1 MIIRAWCDG
10 SSLKGG
16 GAGAGVS
23 LKVMNNG
30 KEVRKYGLTLPLAR
44 DATNNEAEYQAIL
57 LAVNTAIDLAKGWN
71 DQYPLICKIYTD
83 SELAVKQI
91 SGEYRVKNE
100 NLKRIH
106 ARIVELMDGHKI
118 EVAHIPREENEQADA
133 LSRTAALLSAA
144 KSS

>member
-23 LKVMNNG
+23 LKVMHDG
-30 KEVRKYGLTLPLAR
+30 KEVRKIGLTLPLAR
-44 DATNNEAEYQAIL
+44 GATNNEAEYQAIL
-57 LAVNTAIDLAKGWN
+57 LAIKTAIDLSGDWN
-71 DQYPLICKIYTD
+71 DEYPLICKIYTD

-91 SGEYRVKNE
+91 SGDYRVKNE

-106 ARIVELMDGHKI
+106 SRIVELMEGRKI

>member
-23 LKVMNNG
+23 LKVMHNG
-30 KEVRKYGLTLPLAR
+30 KEVRKHILAWPLDR

-57 LAVNTAIDLAKGWN
+57 LAVQTAIDLARDWN
-71 DQYPLICKIYTD
+71 DEYPLICKIYTD

-91 SGEYRVKNE
+91 SGDYRVKNE

-106 ARIVELMDGHKI
+106 ARIVELMDGYNI

-133 LSRTAALLSAA
+133 LSRSAALLSAA

>member
-16 GAGAGVS
+16 GAGAGVA
-23 LKVMNNG
+23 LKVMDNG
-30 KEVRKYGLTLPLAR
+30 KEVRKYGLTLPLAKN
-44 DATNNEAEYQAIL
+44 ATNNEAEYQAIL
-57 LAVNTAIDLAKGWN
+57 LAIKSAIDLSREWN

-91 SGEYRVKNE
+91 SGDYRVKNE

-106 ARIVELMDGHKI
+106 AQIVELMKGRKF

>member
-23 LKVMNNG
+23 LKVMHNG
-30 KEVRKYGLTLPLAR
+30 KEVRKHGLSLPLDR
-44 DATNNEAEYQAIL
+44 NATNNEAEYQAIL
-57 LAVNTAIDLAKGWN
+57 LAIKKAIDLAQDWN
-71 DQYPLICKIYTD
+71 DEYPFICKIYTD

-91 SGEYRVKNE
+91 SGDYRVKNE

-106 ARIVELMDGHKI
+106 AQIVELMDGRKI
-118 EVAHIPREENEQADA
+118 EVAHIPRDENEQADA